1 MKRKKFGQVPALLL
15 LEPIYIMLQIALAV
29 NYLYESGM
37 MHCALKVSNGLLNIV
52 EDQDAYISLSSVQVK
67 LQHCCLS
74 KLKPHSFGYNH
85 TIGGYKPSGG
95 HLRYLKM
102 RRTETRIQNHQ
113 VCIAFELFSVLL
125 NGKVPTNVRQSIC
138 DRVRLGFPDVE

>member
-1 MKRKKFGQVPALLL
+1 MMKMKKFGQVPALLL
-15 LEPIYIMLQIALAV
+15 LEAIYIMLQIALAV
-29 NYLYESGM
+29 NYLYESEV
-37 MHCALKVSNGLLNIV
+37 MHCDWKVSNGLLNIV

-67 LQHCCLS
+67 HCCLS

-102 RRTETRIQNHQ
+102 RKTETRTQNHH
-113 VCIAFELFSVLL
+113 VCIALELFSLWYSMGRSQQMFFRAV
-125 NGKVPTNVRQSIC
+125 VT
-138 DRVRLGFPDVE
+138 E